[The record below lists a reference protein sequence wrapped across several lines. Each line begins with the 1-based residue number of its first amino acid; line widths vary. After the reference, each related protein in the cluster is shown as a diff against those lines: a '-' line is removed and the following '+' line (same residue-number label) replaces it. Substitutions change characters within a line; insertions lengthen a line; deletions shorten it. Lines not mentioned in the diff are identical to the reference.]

1 MALMTLPGQNPNQ
14 SRLALFNLGF
24 RPFFL
29 GAAVYAIIS
38 IFIWLGFYGLGWSI
52 PTPAINPIAWHAH
65 EMIFGYS
72 LAVIAG
78 FLLTAVKNWTKIQT
92 IHGVKLALL
101 FSCWLIPRIAI
112 LFEQGLLIAAVM
124 DILFIL
130 LLIPCVL
137 VPIIKVKQWKQLG
150 IMAKLLLMGLANIL
164 FYLGAFGILESGIR
178 WGNYTGLY
186 LIIGLILT
194 MGRRVIPFFIER
206 GVGYPVTLKN
216 YLWLDISSLV
226 IFLLFFIA
234 TVFTHYTIIA
244 AWLAALLFVIHL
256 VRIAGWYTKGI
267 WRKPLLWSLYLAYDF
282 IIIGFLLFALS
293 GYHYVPV
300 FLAIHSMAFGGIG
313 LVTLSMMSRVSLG
326 HTGRNVQQPPK
337 LVGLACMILI
347 MGGVIRVLLPILD
360 MSHYVNWIVISQL
373 CWIAAFVFF
382 LIIYT
387 PILIKPRV
395 DHQFG

>member
-1 MALMTLPGQNPNQ
+1 MTLPGQNPNQ
-14 SRLALFNLGF
+14 PRLALFNLGF

-29 GAAVYAIIS
+29 GAAVYAVVS
-38 IFIWLGFYGLGWSI
+38 IFIWLGLYGLGWSA
-52 PTPAINPIAWHAH
+52 PTSTINPIAWHAH

-92 IHGVKLALL
+92 IYGFKLGLL
-101 FSCWLIPRIAI
+101 FCCWLIPRIAI
-112 LFEQGLLIAAVM
+112 LFDQGLLIAAVM

-130 LLIPCVL
+130 LLASCVL

-164 FYLGAFGILESGIR
+164 FYLGAFDIVESGIR

-226 IFLLFFIA
+226 IFLLFFIS
-234 TVFTHYTIIA
+234 TVFTHYKIIA

-256 VRIAGWYTKGI
+256 IRIAGWYTRGI
-267 WRKPLLWSLYLAYDF
+267 WHKPLLWSLYLAYAF

-293 GYHYVPV
+293 GYHYVSV

-337 LVGLACMILI
+337 LIGLACILLTI
-347 MGGVIRVLLPILD
+347 GGVIRVFLPILD

-373 CWIAAFVFF
+373 CWIIAFVFF

>member
-1 MALMTLPGQNPNQ
+1 MALATLNSQQSNQ
-14 SRLALFNLGF
+14 PRFALFNLGF

-29 GAAVYAIIS
+29 GAAIYAVTS
-38 IFIWLGFYGLGWSI
+38 ITIWLGTYGLGWSLTSSTI
-52 PTPAINPIAWHAH
+52 SPMVWHAH

-78 FLLTAVKNWTKIQT
+78 FLLTAVKNWTNTQT
-92 IHGVKLALL
+92 VYGVKLALL
-101 FSCWLIPRIAI
+101 FSCWVVPRIAI
-112 LFEQGLLIAAVM
+112 LFEQGLLIAAIM
-124 DILFIL
+124 DTLFIL
-130 LLIPCVL
+130 LLILCVIAP
-137 VPIIKVKQWKQLG
+137 VVKAKQWKQTG
-150 IMAKLLLMGLANIL
+150 IMAKLLLMGVANTL
-164 FYLGAFGILESGIR
+164 FYLGVFGILESGIH

-206 GVGYPVTLKN
+206 GVCYPVTLKN
-216 YLWLDISSLV
+216 HLWLDISSLV
-226 IFLLFFIA
+226 IFLLFFIT

-244 AWLAALLFVIHL
+244 AWLAAILFVIHL
-256 VRIAGWYTKGI
+256 ARITGWYTKGI
-267 WRKPLLWSLYLAYDF
+267 WRKPLLWSLYLAYAF
-282 IIIGFLLFALS
+282 IIVGFLLFSLS
-293 GYHYVPV
+293 GYHYVSF

-337 LVGLACMILI
+337 LVGAACIILAI
-347 MGGVIRVLLPILD
+347 GGVIRVFLPILD
-360 MSHYVNWIVISQL
+360 MSHYLNWIVLSQL
-373 CWIAAFVFF
+373 CWITAFVIF

-387 PILIKPRV
+387 PILVKPRV